1 MYEVVIVDDEIAVAN
16 MMAQHIAKLPGFHIA
31 GTFYHGLAAQDFLI
45 NNHADILITDIRMPE
60 FTGLD
65 LAEFM
70 ARTMPNCAVIL
81 ISAYSEFEYA
91 RRAISLGVLEYIS
104 KPIQFKQIDA
114 SLACVAHQIDLR
126 RAEIIGEQEL
136 LTEESDLFFFDL
148 VNGKLNDEDAFCKR
162 FARLKAAFPL
172 RGMPC
177 CVVGIAFSAVQEKIE
192 LMCEILK
199 RILCKIAPMCH
210 AHFLSTGNKGRIF
223 YFLLIGDHLPA
234 EREMRGLRH
243 AIRQYLNL
251 EVSAVTYFMC
261 QNVIDLISCPDFQ
274 AIQAEQETTI
284 EKSEEVEKIKAHI
297 LAHLEQPL
305 SRDGVAERFYMS
317 PAYFSRYFK
326 RMCGCSFYE
335 FVRDARMEKAM
346 SLLKTKR
353 HMQEICE
360 AVGYHDKAYFYKIF
374 QQYTGMTPS
383 EYRRSICDEDIFGN
397 SGGNA

>member
-1 MYEVVIVDDEIAVAN
+1 MSLSLTWEAF
-16 MMAQHIAKLPGFHIA
+16 AQ
-31 GTFYHGLAAQDFLI
+31 
-45 NNHADILITDIRMPE
+45 
-60 FTGLD
+60 
-65 LAEFM
+65 
-70 ARTMPNCAVIL
+70 
-81 ISAYSEFEYA
+81 
-91 RRAISLGVLEYIS
+91 
-104 KPIQFKQIDA
+104 
-114 SLACVAHQIDLR
+114 
-126 RAEIIGEQEL
+126 
-136 LTEESDLFFFDL
+136 
-148 VNGKLNDEDAFCKR
+148 
-162 FARLKAAFPL
+162 
-172 RGMPC
+172 
-177 CVVGIAFSAVQEKIE
+177 
-192 LMCEILK
+192 
-199 RILCKIAPMCH
+199 
-210 AHFLSTGNKGRIF
+210 
-223 YFLLIGDHLPA
+223 PA

-353 HMQEICE
+353 HMQKICE

-383 EYRRSICDEDIFGN
+383 EYRRSICDDDIFGN

>member
-148 VNGKLNDEDAFCKR
+148 VNGKLNDEGAFCKR

-177 CVVGIAFSAVQEKIE
+177 CVVGIAFPAVQEKIE
-192 LMCEILK
+192 IMCEILK

-223 YFLLIGDHLPA
+223 LFFTDWRSPA
-234 EREMRGLRH
+234 GRTRNAR
-243 AIRQYLNL
+243 AQTCD
-251 EVSAVTYFMC
+251 SS
-261 QNVIDLISCPDFQ
+261 ISEFGSQCCHVLYVPKCYRPDF
-274 AIQAEQETTI
+274 
-284 EKSEEVEKIKAHI
+284 
-297 LAHLEQPL
+297 LP
-305 SRDGVAERFYMS
+305 G
-317 PAYFSRYFK
+317 FS
-326 RMCGCSFYE
+326 GN
-335 FVRDARMEKAM
+335 
-346 SLLKTKR
+346 
-353 HMQEICE
+353 
-360 AVGYHDKAYFYKIF
+360 
-374 QQYTGMTPS
+374 TGGT
-383 EYRRSICDEDIFGN
+383 GN
-397 SGGNA
+397 DD